1 MNVRGKLKLLGLD
14 IVYIYFSRNSMSTPK
29 LSSTSTDV
37 DDETEDILL
46 IDPDNTDES
55 SSSAEMICKN
65 IHLML
70 KNREKQFKNC

>member
-1 MNVRGKLKLLGLD
+1 
-14 IVYIYFSRNSMSTPK
+14 MSTPK